1 MHNFYAA
8 NLKKKINPDVR
19 NQRPRD
25 TQTFTALNIQY
36 TMSILLKLIHA
47 FNATLLRFSG
57 KDLIDIQ
64 QVTAKFIWKGK
75 STATTTII

>member
-36 TMSILLKLIHA
+36 TMSILLKLIY
-47 FNATLLRFSG
+47 
-57 KDLIDIQ
+57 
-64 QVTAKFIWKGK
+64 
-75 STATTTII
+75 